1 MIILFST
8 FIISGCSN
16 SKVIIEDKNMTK
28 VKSNSIEELELEF
41 LATKK
46 LAEQGDLIS
55 QYNLGYM
62 YRNGEGVTY
71 DYAKAAE
78 WYKKAADR
86 GHRKA
91 QYNLGMMYYQGKYIT
106 QDYEKAFD
114 LLQKATNQ
122 EDYNAQTTLGV
133 MYAHGLGIFEDD
145 VKSKEWFKKACDN
158 GDKISCKFYKDV
170 D

>member
-1 MIILFST
+1 MN
-8 FIISGCSN
+8 GCSN
-16 SKVIIEDKNMTK
+16 SKVTTEDKNMTK
-28 VKSNSIEELELEF
+28 VESNEVEDLELEF

-46 LAEQGDLIS
+46 LAEQGDLSS

-78 WYKKAADR
+78 WYKKAADQ

-106 QDYEKAFD
+106 QDYKKAFE
-114 LLQKATNQ
+114 LLQEAANQ

-133 MYAHGLGIFEDD
+133 MYAHGLGVPKDN
-145 VKSKEWFKKACDN
+145 VKAKEWFKKACNN
-158 GDKISCKFYKDV
+158 GDEISCDFYKDI
-170 D
+170 